1 MKRNAFFRIG
11 LVAWVAVVFTL
22 CVMPASDIPDPG
34 LDIPFADK
42 IVHFGMH
49 FVMAFFLVG
58 VLKINARLRW
68 GAIVAI
74 AVAFSVLYGGVIE
87 ILQANCFNRSGD
99 LWDELANTAGA
110 LAGCLSYRP
119 LERQKDKW
127 LVRMRRKE

>member
-11 LVAWVAVVFTL
+11 LVAWVAIVFTL

-58 VLKINARLRW
+58 VLKINARMRW
-68 GAIVAI
+68 GVIVAI

-127 LVRMRRKE
+127 LARMRRKE